1 MERVFRVLL
10 SRDDW
15 YHQRGYWVI
24 ANALKNAGMEV
35 IIGGI
40 QTPVAI
46 ARTALNE
53 AVDLIGY
60 RIMQAAPDM
69 VIRALFEEM
78 KANGIESIPVVVGGI
93 ISDREEKIIRELGVK
108 AVFRSFDKLETIQKH
123 VRAIGAESI
132 VET

>member
-35 IIGGI
+35 VIGGI

-69 VIRALFEEM
+69 VIRALFQEM
-78 KANGIESIPVVVGGI
+78 KANEIESIPVVVGGI

-108 AVFRSFDKLETIQKH
+108 AVFRSFDKLESIQKR
-123 VRAIGAESI
+123 VRAIAAESS

>member
-24 ANALKNAGMEV
+24 ANTFRNAGMEV
-35 IIGGI
+35 VLGGI
-40 QTPVAI
+40 QTPAEI

-53 AVDLIGY
+53 DVDLIGY

-69 VIRALFEEM
+69 VIKALFQEM
-78 KANGIESIPVVVGGI
+78 KVNGIEGLPVVVGGI
-93 ISDREEKIIRELGVK
+93 VSDREEKIIRELGVK
-108 AVFRSFDKLETIQKH
+108 AVFRSFDRLETVQKQ
-123 VRAIGAESI
+123 VRAIAE
-132 VET
+132 EPQARA

>member
-1 MERVFRVLL
+1 MERVCRVLL

-24 ANALKNAGMEV
+24 ANALKTAGMEV
-35 IIGGI
+35 VIGGI

-46 ARTALNE
+46 ARTALSE
-53 AVDLIGY
+53 DVDLIGY

-69 VIRALFEEM
+69 VIRALFQEM

-123 VRAIGAESI
+123 VRAIAAESF

>member
-24 ANALKNAGMEV
+24 ANALKSAGMEV
-35 IIGGI
+35 ILGGI
-40 QTPVAI
+40 QTPGAI

-53 AVDLIGY
+53 DVDLIAY

-69 VIRALFEEM
+69 VIRALFQEM
-78 KANGIESIPVVVGGI
+78 KANGIMSIPVVVGGI

-108 AVFRSFDKLETIQKH
+108 AVFRSFDKLETIQEYVK
-123 VRAIGAESI
+123 AIAAESF

>member
-35 IIGGI
+35 VIGGI

-69 VIRALFEEM
+69 VIRALFQEM
-78 KANGIESIPVVVGGI
+78 KANEIESIPVVVGGI
-93 ISDREEKIIRELGVK
+93 ISDREEKMIRELGVK
-108 AVFRSFDKLETIQKH
+108 AVFRSFDKLESIQKR
-123 VRAIGAESI
+123 VRAIAAESS

>member
-1 MERVFRVLL
+1 MERVCRVLL

-35 IIGGI
+35 VLGGI

-69 VIRALFEEM
+69 VIRALFQEM
-78 KANGIESIPVVVGGI
+78 KANGIVSIPVVVGGI

-108 AVFRSFDKLETIQKH
+108 AVFRSFDKLEAIQKH
-123 VRAIGAESI
+123 VRAIAAESF

>member
-69 VIRALFEEM
+69 VIRALFQEM
-78 KANGIESIPVVVGGI
+78 KAKNW
-93 ISDREEKIIRELGVK
+93 
-108 AVFRSFDKLETIQKH
+108 A
-123 VRAIGAESI
+123 
-132 VET
+132 

>member
-1 MERVFRVLL
+1 MERVHRILL

-24 ANALKNAGMEV
+24 ANALKDAGMEV
-35 IIGGI
+35 ILGGI
-40 QTPVAI
+40 QTPMEI

-69 VIRALFEEM
+69 VVRTLIQEM
-78 KANGIESIPVVVGGI
+78 KANGIGNIPVIVGGI
-93 ISDREEKIIRELGVK
+93 VSDREEKIIRELGVK
-108 AVFRSFDKLETIQKH
+108 AVFRSFDKLKVIQEQ
-123 VRAIGAESI
+123 VRAIAHHESS
-132 VET
+132 

>member
-69 VIRALFEEM
+69 VIRALFQEM
-78 KANGIESIPVVVGGI
+78 KANDIVSIPVVVGGI

-108 AVFRSFDKLETIQKH
+108 AVFRSFDKLETIQKR
-123 VRAIGAESI
+123 VRAIAAEAL

>member
-1 MERVFRVLL
+1 L

-35 IIGGI
+35 VLGGI

-69 VIRALFEEM
+69 VIRALFQEM
-78 KANGIESIPVVVGGI
+78 KANDIVSIPVVVGGI

-108 AVFRSFDKLETIQKH
+108 AVFRSFDKLETIQKR
-123 VRAIGAESI
+123 VRAIAAEAL